1 MRTSN
6 QTSANT
12 RIQWLHK
19 KIANMYYPNAMRLA
33 ERFNISHRQ
42 AQRDVEFLRRELGA
56 PLGYCPTRKGYYYTE
71 DFSFPLMLETENDL
85 EFGDAIM
92 GMREF
97 GDPYAERS
105 VMQLQMPYY
114 ATLEIRDR
122 MTVLE
127 LRSLI
132 IADEPHHRYRC
143 QFQSVELFIGIIM
156 SSGADIKI
164 VEPRWLK
171 EKLVEFASKVL
182 ENNNLDEPCD
192 DD

>member
-1 MRTSN
+1 M
-6 QTSANT
+6 SANQ

-19 KIANMYYPNAMRLA
+19 KISDRCYPNAYHLA
-33 ERFNISHRQ
+33 ERFHISHRQ
-42 AQRDVEFLRRELGA
+42 AQRDVDYLRNTMGA
-56 PLGYCPTRKGYYYTE
+56 PVAYSSTEKGYYYTR
-71 DFSFPLMLETENDL
+71 DFSFPLMLETEGDI
-85 EFGDAIM
+85 EFADAIM

-97 GDPYAERS
+97 GDPNAERS

-156 SSGADIKI
+156 SSGADIKV

-171 EKLVEFASKVL
+171 ERLVSFASRVL
-182 ENNNLDEPCD
+182 ENNDLSEPCED
-192 DD
+192 D